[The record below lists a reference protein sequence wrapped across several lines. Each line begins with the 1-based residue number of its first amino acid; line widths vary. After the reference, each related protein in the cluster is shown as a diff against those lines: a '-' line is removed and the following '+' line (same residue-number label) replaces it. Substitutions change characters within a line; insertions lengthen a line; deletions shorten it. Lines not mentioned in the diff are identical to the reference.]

1 MFYGW
6 WLIATGMVA
15 VAIMSGI
22 AIWSIT
28 LYVEPLEN
36 QFGWSRAAV
45 ALGPSMAA
53 LTGGVAS
60 PFIGRWTDIRGPRE
74 VIGVGVLISVGG
86 FLLLST
92 TDALWQWLFYNG
104 LLGVGIALAYFIPFQ
119 ALASRWFDRRRGMAI
134 GLLGVGISC
143 GGIVVV
149 PIVQVMIDAFGWQGA
164 FIFSGALQGAWM
176 LPLVLFVIRDAPADV
191 GALVD
196 GEPAPLQVERTVL
209 AGVSLQSAMRTPL
222 FWTLTFAIGL
232 FFFGAFGWVV
242 HAVPFYQSEGASN
255 SLAVSLV
262 VITVGAG
269 VITRLAGGWL
279 VDRTPSFEFLAM
291 VMAGLGGLAMVSLL
305 AGPGLTGVAP
315 FIVLWAWSNV
325 GPFMLE
331 PLSLTRAFGLRHFAT
346 IAGVVTVMRTFFQLL
361 GPFAAGLIF
370 DATDDYDW
378 ALAMFICSFGLS
390 VLLFFVA
397 MRLPRPS
404 IAVRA

>member
-74 VIGVGVLISVGG
+74 VIGVGVLVSLGG

-191 GALVD
+191 G
-196 GEPAPLQVERTVL
+196 G
-209 AGVSLQSAMRTPL
+209 
-222 FWTLTFAIGL
+222 
-232 FFFGAFGWVV
+232 
-242 HAVPFYQSEGASN
+242 
-255 SLAVSLV
+255 
-262 VITVGAG
+262 
-269 VITRLAGGWL
+269 AGGWRASTAASRAHGAGRRL
-279 VDRTPSFEFLAM
+279 PAERDADAVVLDADVRDRPLLLWRLR
-291 VMAGLGGLAMVSLL
+291 LGGSR
-305 AGPGLTGVAP
+305 
-315 FIVLWAWSNV
+315 
-325 GPFMLE
+325 
-331 PLSLTRAFGLRHFAT
+331 RA
-346 IAGVVTVMRTFFQLL
+346 V
-361 GPFAAGLIF
+361 
-370 DATDDYDW
+370 
-378 ALAMFICSFGLS
+378 LS
-390 VLLFFVA
+390 VGG
-397 MRLPRPS
+397 REQ
-404 IAVRA
+404 